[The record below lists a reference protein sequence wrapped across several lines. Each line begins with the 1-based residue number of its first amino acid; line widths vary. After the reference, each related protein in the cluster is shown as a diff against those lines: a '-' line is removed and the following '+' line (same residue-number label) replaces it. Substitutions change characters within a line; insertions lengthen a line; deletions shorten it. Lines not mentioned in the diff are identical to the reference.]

1 MALAA
6 SGLRRISL
14 AAGSKSMNDLRRTFY
29 LTMPHIWLLDISDH
43 WSYISP
49 IARAVKNYFAVWL
62 LLPLPFR
69 HSLTD
74 RTAHIP
80 SISVIPLYLT
90 LRLRH
95 SIGYMHIPARQPFLW
110 WQFGSF
116 LGRVPPSLPGQTPLP
131 ACASPAL
138 HPWLISR

>member
-49 IARAVKNYFAVWL
+49 IARTVKSYFCCLADAAL
-62 LLPLPFR
+62 ATPTLSAALRRPYSIDIR
-69 HSLTD
+69 H
-74 RTAHIP
+74 
-80 SISVIPLYLT
+80 PLYLT

-116 LGRVPPSLPGQTPLP
+116 LGRVPTSLPGQTPLP